1 MALIKKLHQL
11 RQELLATNE
20 KLIKSMLLRKE
31 QVHAIQEIKVS
42 GGKNIFCPER
52 EFELFTALKT
62 QLCDL
67 SLRELLS
74 LSLIIEEDACSFSN
88 TKNIYPAWSEGE
100 HLQIAP
106 TKLFEQ
112 INPIMLKVIKP
123 MLFKELKLKAHF
135 DFIYKF

>member
-1 MALIKKLHQL
+1 MALINQLHQL

-20 KLIKSMLLRKE
+20 KLIQSMLQRKE
-31 QVHAIQEIKVS
+31 QVHAIQEIKILD
-42 GGKNIFCPER
+42 GKNIFCPNR
-52 EFELFTALKT
+52 EVELFTALKN
-62 QLCDL
+62 QLTEL

-74 LSLIIEEDACSFSN
+74 LSLIIEEDARSFSN

-112 INPIMLKVIKP
+112 INPIMLKVIRP
-123 MLFKELKLKAHF
+123 MLFKELKLKARF